1 MTRFVQRIA
10 RLLPVRRQGAARLIA
25 ERQDPQWG
33 WAQEHPELLWSL
45 VTVRR

>member
-10 RLLPVRRQGAARLIA
+10 RLLPVRQGAARLIA

-33 WAQEHPELLWSL
+33 WAQERPELLWSL

>member
-10 RLLPVRRQGAARLIA
+10 RLLSVRRGAARPIA
-25 ERQDPQWG
+25 ERQDPYWG
-33 WAQEHPELLWSL
+33 WAQERPELLWSL